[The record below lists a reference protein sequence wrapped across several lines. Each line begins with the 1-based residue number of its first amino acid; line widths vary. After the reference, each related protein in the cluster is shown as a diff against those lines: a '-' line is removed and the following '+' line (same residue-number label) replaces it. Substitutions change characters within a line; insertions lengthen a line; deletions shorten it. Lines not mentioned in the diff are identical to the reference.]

1 MSSLT
6 TVFVGFPWS
15 ENQQRGNC
23 ATTLERVRG
32 SKGKFTLMTEIDH
45 WITARGGFHKRVIY
59 TEAGVSDKN
68 EKLLNCILLGHKAKM
83 FSPHFFGA
91 TRVLKFMGTYYFS
104 KVCHSYIW

>member
-1 MSSLT
+1 MT

-59 TEAGVSDKN
+59 MGAGG
-68 EKLLNCILLGHKAKM
+68 LGQK
-83 FSPHFFGA
+83 
-91 TRVLKFMGTYYFS
+91 
-104 KVCHSYIW
+104 